1 MKRSTLASVL
11 SCLAGLAAA
20 GSSSAQVLRDNGPF
34 VTHPGAHVSGA
45 DVSLAQDQAY
55 AGYTALG
62 YRVDADARLVD
73 DFTVPAGKIW
83 TVTGVH
89 VFAYQTGSDAPFTD
103 GRVRIWKGRPNFGGT
118 IVYDGSATNTLV
130 SSTPGAY
137 RMSQSASPTPPF
149 TDTARRVQDI
159 LLSIPP
165 QELLGGLYWV
175 DWTLVGPTAGTTV
188 FTPPISILGQPYTS
202 LVGFSGQYRVA
213 AANWVT
219 PLSNSTAY
227 LVDLP
232 FVLNGTSFDDR
243 IFIGGF
249 ETFVATP

>member
-1 MKRSTLASVL
+1 MKHSTLASVL
-11 SCLAGLAAA
+11 SCVAGLAAA
-20 GSSSAQVLRDNGPF
+20 GTSSAQVLHDNGPF

-45 DVSLAQDQAY
+45 DVSLAQNVTYPLYD
-55 AGYTALG
+55 ALG

-73 DFTVPAGKIW
+73 DFTVPTGEIW

-103 GRVRIWKGRPNFGGT
+103 GRVRIWRGRPNFGGT

-137 RMSQSASPTPPF
+137 RISQSESPAPPF
-149 TDTARRVQDI
+149 ADTARHVQDI
-159 LLSIPP
+159 VLSIPP
-165 QELLGGLYWV
+165 QEFLGGLYWV
-175 DWTLVGPTAGTTV
+175 DWTLVGPTAGTQV
-188 FTPPISILGQPYTS
+188 FTPPVSIIGQPYTS
-202 LVGFSGQYRVA
+202 RVGFSGQYRVA